1 MVCAEASWLFQA
13 DEEAE
18 ADSST
23 CKLPW
28 LVEQSLVCTVNR
40 VSVAAATTVDE
51 IKAAAA
57 TIPNKTR
64 ASKQATGLVNNPFIF
79 VSDLIVSDKQ
89 SK

>member
-64 ASKQATGLVNNPFIF
+64 ASKQLV
-79 VSDLIVSDKQ
+79 
-89 SK
+89 